1 MPIYEYRCP
10 KCSTEFEELV
20 FGDDIPE
27 CPACNCPKSER
38 LMSLACL
45 HMPAPSRVGQVMPY
59 GPGRSMGMGGGCGMG
74 GGGGGRKSG
83 CGGCTASSCAGCK

>member
-10 KCSTEFEELV
+10 KCSAEFEELV

-27 CPACNCPKSER
+27 CPECGCPKSER
-38 LMSLACL
+38 LLSCACL

-59 GPGRSMGMGGGCGMG
+59 GPGRGGCVPGMSG
-74 GGGGGRKSG
+74 GGGG

>member
-10 KCSTEFEELV
+10 KCRNEFEELI
-20 FGDDIPE
+20 FGDEIPE
-27 CPACNCPKSER
+27 CPTCGCPESER
-38 LMSLACL
+38 LLSCACL

-59 GPGRSMGMGGGCGMG
+59 GPGRGMGIGGGCGMG
-74 GGGGGRKSG
+74 GGSRKSG